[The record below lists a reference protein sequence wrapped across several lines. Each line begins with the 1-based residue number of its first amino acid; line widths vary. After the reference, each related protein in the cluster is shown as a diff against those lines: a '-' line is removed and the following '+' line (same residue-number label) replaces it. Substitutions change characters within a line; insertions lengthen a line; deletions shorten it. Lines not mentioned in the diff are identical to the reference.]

1 MLLLVV
7 EKGTRGS
14 SGRFGENSE
23 ANAGGSGRE

>member
-7 EKGTRGS
+7 EKGTRVTL
-14 SGRFGENSE
+14 GRFGENSK